1 MHELGFAAATIGTLL
16 LAAGAEAQTAAPG
29 TLPPCYDYREI
40 ARELG
45 TKYEEAPVSLGLQTN
60 GNLLQVFASARSG
73 TWTIVSLMPNGLA
86 CVLAAGEDWEPL
98 EPKTADPAV

>member
-16 LAAGAEAQTAAPG
+16 FAAGAEAQTAAPG
-29 TLPPCYDYREI
+29 TPSLCHDYREI

-45 TKYEEAPVSLGLQTN
+45 AKYEETPVSLGLQTN
-60 GNLLQVFASARSG
+60 GNLLQVFASARSR

-98 EPKTADPAV
+98 EPRAVDPAV